1 MHIRILAGAAALAL
15 VLVASA
21 CSTSGTSTPTATAA
35 VTTGDATAPAAD
47 TPATA
52 GPTNVAAK
60 SDATPV
66 SAGTEPKVLAAGP
79 AGACSMKIAAVP
91 PVPSKGGAVASNIAE
106 NAGRNV
112 ARNVGTNVA
121 GNVVASVIPG
131 FGAIVGVAATQVAG
145 QEIVRTAE
153 DMRGTWTATDGAGC
167 GCQLEFSRPGM
178 VVAKKV
184 VTPKGC
190 RSALWQNAGRWAQV
204 EKRGFAKVDL
214 VLYATDGR
222 TELARLDAKS
232 SDYYQGAVGAE
243 LVTVWR

>member
-1 MHIRILAGAAALAL
+1 MQSRVLAGAVALAL
-15 VLVASA
+15 ILVASA
-21 CSTSGTSTPTATAA
+21 CSTSGTSTPSSTAA
-35 VTTGDATAPAAD
+35 VTAGEPETDASVSP
-47 TPATA
+47 
-52 GPTNVAAK
+52 GPTNTTTK
-60 SDATPV
+60 SDAAPLD
-66 SAGTEPKVLAAGP
+66 AGPQPKILAAAP
-79 AGACSMKIAAVP
+79 AGACAMKIAAVP
-91 PVPSKGGAVASNIAE
+91 PVPGKGAAVASSVAE

-145 QEIVRTAE
+145 REIIRTAE

-190 RSALWQNAGRWAQV
+190 RSPLWLNAGRWAQV
-204 EKRGFAKVDL
+204 ERRGFAKVDL
-214 VLYATDGR
+214 VLYAADGK